1 MKQEPNHRDIDPTR
15 GAPRFAS
22 FLERAALLVI
32 LLVALMLLYTSLI
45 STNYIDPAQYSGQ
58 HILAKQ
64 DHLVINLAVTAVAIA
79 LFRVLRVA
87 RLPRRFVIIA
97 GILLLGALA
106 FVGIAWSLLMRAT
119 PISDQGIL
127 LNSAVTMWTGD
138 RSILRDP
145 SSYEH
150 FYFVRFPFQLGF
162 LSIMEAMVRIFG
174 EMQTMI
180 LLPIFNVLL
189 LISGYV
195 ALLLTT
201 DRIFGDLR
209 VTFLTLVLLCLC
221 PQPVFACAWLY
232 GLIPALALTLWSVYF
247 AVRFMQ
253 SYQGWAALAAAGCS
267 ALAVFCKPNAW
278 IGAVAIVIVYVLHS
292 LKTRGWKPL
301 VAAVLLVALC
311 VPLPKLAQASYEKRI
326 GTEFGEGYPMSAW
339 MAMGMQDSWMAA
351 GWYNEYSKEMYQT
364 YGTDLDAISKRNK
377 KDIEK
382 SKKEFAKDPRAAGE
396 FYQEKFASQW
406 NEPTLESLWIAI
418 VTNPYGDAERGELVR
433 SLYDGRWPGVALE
446 EEMNDMLQVVYAG
459 FALGVIVLIRKRE
472 SVQLIFPIAIIGG
485 VLFHLL
491 YEANSKYA
499 LTYLPMFLPIASYGI
514 LLFGVN
520 AKGWFTKDKENAS
533 GKGRVK

>member
-22 FLERAALLVI
+22 FLERVALLVI

-64 DHLVINLAVTAVAIA
+64 DHLVTNLAVTAVVIA

-87 RLPRRFVIIA
+87 RLPRRFVIVA

-106 FVGIAWSLLMRAT
+106 CVGIVWSLLMRAT

-162 LSIMEAMVRIFG
+162 LSIMEGMVRIFG

-180 LLPIFNVLL
+180 LLPIFNVFL

-201 DRIFGDLR
+201 ERIFGDLR

-221 PQPVFACAWLY
+221 PQPVFACVWLY

-253 SYQGWAALAAAGCS
+253 SYQGWTALATAGCS
-267 ALAVFCKPNAW
+267 ALAVFLQAECCGSAR
-278 IGAVAIVIVYVLHS
+278 VAIIIVYVLHA

-301 VAAVLLVALC
+301 VAAVVLVALC

-326 GTEFGEGYPMSAW
+326 GTEFGAGYPMSAW

-382 SKKEFAKDPRAAGE
+382 SIEAFAKDPRAAGE

-446 EEMNDMLQVVYAG
+446 EEMNFMLQVVYAG

-485 VLFHLL
+485 VLVP
-491 YEANSKYA
+491 SA
-499 LTYLPMFLPIASYGI
+499 L
-514 LLFGVN
+514 
-520 AKGWFTKDKENAS
+520 
-533 GKGRVK
+533 

>member
-1 MKQEPNHRDIDPTR
+1 MKQQPKNRDIDPNR

-22 FLERAALLVI
+22 FLERAALLAI

-64 DHLVINLAVTAVAIA
+64 DNLVLNLAVTAVVIA

-87 RLPRRFVIIA
+87 RLPRRFVIGA

-106 FVGIAWSLLMRAT
+106 CAGIAWSLLMRAT
-119 PISDQGIL
+119 PISDQQVL
-127 LNSAVTMWTGD
+127 FSSALSLVKD
-138 RSILRDP
+138 DFVALQDAA
-145 SSYEH
+145 SYEH
-150 FYFVRFPFQLGF
+150 FYFVRFPFQFGF
-162 LSIMEAMVRIFG
+162 LSILEGMVRILG
-174 EMQTMI
+174 ERGTLVVVPI
-180 LLPIFNVLL
+180 LNVLL

-201 DRIFGDLR
+201 ERIFGDLR

-253 SYQGWAALAAAGCS
+253 SYKSWAALAAAGCS

-278 IGAVAIVIVYVLHS
+278 IGAVAIVIVYVLHA

-301 VAAVLLVALC
+301 VAAVVLVALC

-326 GTEFGEGYPMSAW
+326 GTEFGDGYPMSAW

-364 YGTDLDAISKRNK
+364 YGTDLEAITERNK

-382 SKKEFAKDPRAAGE
+382 SKKEFAEDPRAAGE

-418 VTNPYGDAERGELVR
+418 VTSPYGDAERGELVR

-446 EEMNDMLQVVYAG
+446 EEMNYMLQVVYAG

-472 SVQLIFPIAIIGG
+472 SMQLIFPIAIIGG

-491 YEANSKYA
+491 YEANAKYA
-499 LTYLPMFLPIASYGI
+499 LTYLPMFLPIAAYGM
-514 LLFGVN
+514 LTFGVN